1 MNHRVLRLSGALL
14 LTAALAGASG
24 NRPGG
29 GGGYPPP
36 PPPPPPPGSHDG
48 LPEIGAGQKDCG
60 TINAADPVTA
70 AEQQVASCFAGYH
83 AYSGVYVKIENG
95 SSVIVFQATG
105 HSVTL
110 THATRTNAGGYTVT
124 KTDKCSGQPNSQF
137 ALAATGKLTG
147 LFGNTCGL

>member
-14 LTAALAGASG
+14 LTAALAGGCSG
-24 NRPGG
+24 RPGG
-29 GGGYPPP
+29 GGGGTP
-36 PPPPPPPGSHDG
+36 PPPPPPPGSGSG

-83 AYSGVYVKIENG
+83 AYGGVYVKIENG
-95 SSVIVFQATG
+95 ANVIVFQATG

-110 THATRTNAGGYTVT
+110 THATRSNAGYTVT

-137 ALAATGKLTG
+137 ALAANGKLTG